1 MAELFSQYASGV
13 QFSAGTIVGSVSG
26 VSGLNPIV
34 DRLNSISDTDNNL
47 SFTGS
52 IVNPT
57 TSYISKRFIGAKT
70 LSGDFT
76 SGDENILKATTTSS
90 CSLSVSLPQGAVIDT
105 AMVYASNTGPTW
117 YLKKV
122 AYNSSTP
129 TTLATASGRGT
140 ISSIDETVNNNNYSY
155 YFLVT
160 GVTLNVSLW
169 TAEISYTTDYD

>member
-1 MAELFSQYASGV
+1 MANLHSQYTSGT
-13 QFSAGTIVGSVSG
+13 QFTAGVIAGSALG

-34 DRLNSISDTDNNL
+34 DRLNSVSDSDNNL

-52 IVNPT
+52 IVNQK

-122 AYNSSTP
+122 EYNSSTP

-140 ISSIDETVNNNNYSY
+140 VSSINETVNNNNCSY